1 MRILLMVLGVL
12 VALVLLVVLVG
23 WLLPV
28 GHHATREA
36 TLRVSPARLFALLT
50 TPEDF
55 PKWRTGVKRIEL
67 VPRDS
72 GGQQQFRE
80 VSGYGTILFTI
91 TRAVPD
97 RELVTQIADRG
108 LPYGGGWTYELI
120 PAGAD
125 STTLRLTEN
134 GEIYNPLFRFV
145 SRFIIGYHSSLDRYL
160 RDVGKHFGQDV
171 TPR

>member
-28 GHHATREA
+28 GHRATREA

-50 TPEDF
+50 TPADF
-55 PKWRTGVKRIEL
+55 PNWRTGVKRIEL
-67 VPRDS
+67 LPRDL
-72 GGQQQFRE
+72 GGPQQFRE
-80 VSGYGTILFTI
+80 VSGQGTILYTI
-91 TRAVPD
+91 ARAVPD
-97 RELVTQIADRG
+97 RELVTQIADRS

-125 STTLRLTEN
+125 STTLRITEN

-145 SRFIIGYHSSLDRYL
+145 SRFILGYHASLDRYL
-160 RDVGKHFGQDV
+160 QDVGKHFGQDV
-171 TPR
+171 APR